1 MRKTSTVVF
10 TEDDRDK
17 GKVFLVTEMAA
28 RVAEAWALRFLL
40 ALQRGGVE
48 VPEDLAHLGFVG
60 VASAIGSKMIGGLA
74 PSEVGPLLDELMRCV
89 QVMPNPSNPSLTRP
103 LVDAGIEGDDIEEVA
118 TRVKLK
124 LEVVALHVGFSSR
137 GELMTW
143 ISQRAMLASP
153 TMPTSPGLSAL

>member
-10 TEDDRDK
+10 TDDNRDK
-17 GKVFLVTEMAA
+17 SKVFVITEMAA
-28 RVAEAWALRFLL
+28 RVAETWALRFLL

-74 PSEVGPLLDELMRCV
+74 PGEVQPLLDELMKCV
-89 QVMPNPSNPSLTRP
+89 QVMPNPSNPSLVRP

-143 ISQRAMLASP
+143 ISQRGALASP
-153 TMPTSPGLSAL
+153 TMPTSPDSSGP